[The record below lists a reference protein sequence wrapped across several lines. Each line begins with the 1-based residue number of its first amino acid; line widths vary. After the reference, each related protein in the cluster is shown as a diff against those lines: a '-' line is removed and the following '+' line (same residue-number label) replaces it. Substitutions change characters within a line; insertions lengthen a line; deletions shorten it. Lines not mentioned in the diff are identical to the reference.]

1 MTKITRDRQKMKR
14 ILIAALI
21 AMTVS
26 NFAMAQVAQKLGVTT
41 YAERSTVFCL
51 LNCKSEVD
59 KCVEAK
65 IVQECA
71 SLFPNVKNPEKFNIM
86 GDKEFLSCGEWVSKS
101 MGGRIREECLKAA
114 SGKN

>member
-1 MTKITRDRQKMKR
+1 MTI
-14 ILIAALI
+14 
-21 AMTVS
+21 S
-26 NFAMAQVAQKLGVTT
+26 NHVLAQVAQKLGVTT

-71 SLFPNVKNPEKFNIM
+71 RIFPNAKNPEKTKVD
-86 GDKEFLSCGEWVSKS
+86 DKESLSCGEWASKVV
-101 MGGRIREECLKAA
+101 GGTIREECLKAA
-114 SGKN
+114 AGKN

>member
-1 MTKITRDRQKMKR
+1 MKTKLLTALLAIT
-14 ILIAALI
+14 ISSHTL
-21 AMTVS
+21 
-26 NFAMAQVAQKLGVTT
+26 AQVAQKLGVST

-71 SLFPNVKNPEKFNIM
+71 SVFPNVKNPEKTNIM
-86 GDKEFLSCGEWVSKS
+86 GDKEFLSCGEWVSKG
-101 MGGRIREECLKAA
+101 MGGKIREECLKAA